1 MRRAAGRVVILAIIF
16 QMLVAC
22 AARLPRWRPEARTTI
37 EITRGKGAN
46 TLFPE
51 EFADLENAF
60 RQGELLLA
68 DGEEDGA
75 EQFYLLALTKG
86 KLLTAQ
92 VDAERL
98 RREEAERLQREETER
113 AAELARRSRE
123 EAEERRRELERNAAK
138 ARAAEAAARVEAER
152 RAAEKTRQQPLSANH
167 TVKRGETLPQIAA
180 QADVYNDAT
189 LWPLLYRANRDQIR
203 DPRIVWP
210 GQVLRIPRT
219 LNRDDIAEARRY
231 NHDHPLH

>member
-1 MRRAAGRVVILAIIF
+1 MLAIIL
-16 QMLVAC
+16 QVLVAC

-37 EITRGKGAN
+37 EITRGKGGN

-98 RREEAERLQREETER
+98 RREEAERLQREEAQRAIER
-113 AAELARRSRE
+113 ARRSRE
-123 EAEERRRELERNAAK
+123 EAEERLHQQELNAAK
-138 ARAAEAAARVEAER
+138 TRSAAAAARAEAER
-152 RAAEKTRQQPLSANH
+152 KAAEKARQQPLSANH

-180 QADVYNDAT
+180 QSDVYNDAS

-203 DPRIVWP
+203 DPRVIWP
-210 GQVLRIPRT
+210 GQVLRIPRN
-219 LNRDDIAEARRY
+219 LGRDDMAEARRY